1 MNQWDLSPTAILKM
15 TNFIQPVIKY
25 NLNILRNLL
34 PRLPGSFV
42 ENKRIA
48 RGLTQDIAGFCIMQ
62 TLPDAVI

>member
-42 ENKRIA
+42 ENKKNA
-48 RGLTQDIAGFCIMQ
+48 QD
-62 TLPDAVI
+62 